1 MLPDYPQTAGHC
13 PHELHPTPC
22 HSRGLGTRGHTTYSP
37 HTTPRPA
44 ATALPAV
51 PGGKRVDRDRM
62 GAGSSQRGDAGKS
75 WATPSAATEGGA
87 AVAVAERAAQVQSEP
102 RASELV
108 ASAHTGR
115 RESLERAAPSDAS

>member
-1 MLPDYPQTAGHC
+1 MNSTQHPATHTVSARAGTPPIRPIQHPDP
-13 PHELHPTPC
+13 
-22 HSRGLGTRGHTTYSP
+22 
-37 HTTPRPA
+37 
-44 ATALPAV
+44 LPAV

-62 GAGSSQRGDAGKS
+62 GAGSSQRMDAGKS